1 MNGNMKLEKVLGKP
15 KRFTM
20 LDVYIGVEA
29 GTGTAFDGVVKNF
42 IIRPRGHDLD
52 LPAGKY

>member
-20 LDVYIGVEA
+20 LDVYIGVED